1 MFFYKIYYIIITDC
15 IFFAKIRNLL
25 NNKYTNCKEGGEMKS
40 DNIYLIELKSYWF
53 DNQYYNEIKTDSEIV
68 VKEIQK
74 LELSLKD
81 REVKGYDT
89 FITKLRINNLN
100 EKKVSL
106 DTLLQSI
113 IKGTKKVETV
123 IDSMHQPYKNILF
136 LKYIKNLSF
145 DEIAYKMNYSSK
157 RIYQLH
163 KIGVDLY
170 IKQYKD
176 LMISKN

>member
-1 MFFYKIYYIIITDC
+1 
-15 IFFAKIRNLL
+15 
-25 NNKYTNCKEGGEMKS
+25 MKS
-40 DNIYLIELKSYWF
+40 YNIYLIELKSYWF
-53 DNQYYNEIKTDSEIV
+53 DNQYYNEIMADSEVV

-74 LELSLKD
+74 LEMSLKD
-81 REVKGYDT
+81 KEIKGYDT
-89 FITKLRINNLN
+89 SITKLRINNLN

-106 DTLLQSI
+106 DSLLQSI
-113 IKGTKKVETV
+113 TKETKKVETI

-145 DEIAYKMNYSSK
+145 DEIASKMNYSSK

-163 KIGVDLY
+163 KIGIDFY
-170 IKQYKD
+170 IEQYKE